1 MSNSS
6 GFFVSIYLEISPTG
20 LLRQHLSLTKK
31 TPTLV
36 GTTMSKL
43 KIAVQKSG
51 RLHDD
56 SMKLLSDVGI
66 SIDNGKDQ
74 LKASAKNFPLEVFY
88 LRNGD
93 IPQYLRDGVVDA
105 AIIGENI
112 LVEKGNDISVV
123 EKLGFSTCKV
133 SIAVPKSFKYK
144 SFKDLE
150 GKRIATSYPNTVNQ
164 FLEKNKISAQLHI
177 INGSVEI
184 APNIGLADA
193 IVDIV
198 SSGSTLF
205 KNNLKE
211 VEVLLKSEAVLA
223 ASPLISASDEAILK
237 RLQFRFQSVLKGR
250 QSKYVLLNAPNDKL
264 DKIISVLPGM
274 RSPTVLPLAQ
284 EGWSSIHSVITKNEF
299 WDVIDDLKANG
310 AEGILV
316 CPIEN
321 MVV

>member
-1 MSNSS
+1 MA
-6 GFFVSIYLEISPTG
+6 
-20 LLRQHLSLTKK
+20 TK
-31 TPTLV
+31 
-36 GTTMSKL
+36 MSKL

-56 SMKLLSDVGI
+56 SMKILKDVGI
-66 SIDNGKDQ
+66 SIDNGIDQ

-112 LVEKGNDISVV
+112 LIEKGKDINVV

-133 SIAVPKSFKYK
+133 SIAVPKSFKYTTI
-144 SFKDLE
+144 KDLE
-150 GKRIATSYPNTVNQ
+150 GKRIATSYPNTVQQ
-164 FLEKNKISAQLHI
+164 FLDKNGIDAKLHI

-211 VEVLLKSEAVLA
+211 VEVLLKSEAILA
-223 ASPLISASDEAILK
+223 CSPLISNKSKTILEK
-237 RLQFRFQSVLKGR
+237 LQFRFQSVLKGR
-250 QSKYVLLNAPNDKL
+250 QSRYVLLNAPNDKL
-264 DKIISVLPGM
+264 DKIINVLPGM

-284 EGWSSIHSVITKNEF
+284 EGWSSIHSVINKNDF
-299 WDVIDDLKANG
+299 WEIIDELKANG

>member
-1 MSNSS
+1 
-6 GFFVSIYLEISPTG
+6 
-20 LLRQHLSLTKK
+20 
-31 TPTLV
+31 
-36 GTTMSKL
+36 MSKL

-56 SMKLLSDVGI
+56 SMKLLKDVGI

-74 LKASAKNFPLEVFY
+74 LKASAKNFPIEVFY

-93 IPQYLRDGVVDA
+93 IPQYLKDGVVDA
-105 AIIGENI
+105 AIIGENV
-112 LVEKGNDISVV
+112 LVEKANEISII

-133 SIAVPKSFKYK
+133 SVAVPKSHKYT
-144 SFKDLE
+144 SIKDLE
-150 GKRIATSYPNTVNQ
+150 GKRIATSYPNTVKQ
-164 FLEKNKISAQLHI
+164 FLDQNKVTANIHI

-205 KNNLKE
+205 KNGLKE
-211 VEVLLKSEAVLA
+211 VEVLLKSEAVIA
-223 ASPLISASDEAILK
+223 VSPLISPENKQILNK
-237 RLQFRFQSVLKGR
+237 LQFRLQSVLKGR
-250 QSKYVLLNAPNDKL
+250 QNKYVLLNAPDDKL
-264 DKIISVLPGM
+264 DAIINILPGM
-274 RSPTVLPLAQ
+274 NSPTILPLAK
-284 EGWSSIHSVITKNEF
+284 EGWSSLHSVINKNEF
-299 WDVIDDLKANG
+299 WEIIDELKQYG

-321 MVV
+321 MVL